1 MRLVFLA
8 KQLLGL
14 DHSVNLRDGHTF
26 IHEDSGTIFEK
37 NPKTPFEFLFY
48 EVDFF
53 FFFKLL
59 TWLLLS
65 CNLMFFI
72 IMLVRCA
79 STM

>member
-53 FFFKLL
+53 FF
-59 TWLLLS
+59 
-65 CNLMFFI
+65 
-72 IMLVRCA
+72 
-79 STM
+79 